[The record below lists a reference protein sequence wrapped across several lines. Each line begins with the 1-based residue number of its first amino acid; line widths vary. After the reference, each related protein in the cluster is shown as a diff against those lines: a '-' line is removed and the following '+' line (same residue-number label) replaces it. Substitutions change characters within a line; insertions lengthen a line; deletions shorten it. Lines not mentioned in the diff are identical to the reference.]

1 MRKAILSSLI
11 IFVAIS
17 VYLPAQDTCSEDYT
31 KAMTANSPS
40 EKYDLLKAWVA
51 SCSGKGIQYENFAYA
66 FLCTL
71 QVPGRPAQEIVD
83 YGEKALSFGGFEDDM
98 KYGILISVASSY
110 IQIGNNLAKARDYS
124 DQAIMIATTNKSKGS
139 AAGDPA
145 QWNQRIGVGH
155 YVQAQAFE
163 KEKNLKA
170 AVPAYI
176 NSYNILRNKQI
187 VSSLAKIGQSLY
199 NAKSYAD
206 AEKALKVASTAL
218 RDFGT
223 TALYAKC
230 LHRGGKKS
238 EALTS
243 YKLAYT
249 KQKNGEIAYN
259 IGLILAGDVQQNGTS
274 ANEAIRYL
282 LDASFLS
289 AANSKQAMD
298 LAERLHFNNIDKT
311 FNDKVKLLGDKS
323 KEQENLTNDFNKKFV
338 EKDEED
344 LTDAEK
350 TEMDSMLKKLETI
363 QGEIENLQ
371 TDQAASLAK
380 WQQMIAQAKQRLG
393 IK

>member
-1 MRKAILSSLI
+1 MRKAILSILMVILVMS
-11 IFVAIS
+11 IS
-17 VYLPAQDTCSEDYT
+17 LPAQDTCSEDYT

-40 EKYDLLKAWVA
+40 EKYNLLKAWVA

-71 QVPGRPAQEIVD
+71 QVPGRSVQEIVD
-83 YGEKALSFGGFEDDM
+83 FGEKALSFGGFDDDM
-98 KYGILISVASSY
+98 KYTILISVASAY
-110 IQIGNNLAKARDYS
+110 IQLGNNLSKARDYS
-124 DQAIMIATTNKSKGS
+124 GQATKIATTNKNKGS
-139 AAGDPA
+139 DAGDPA
-145 QWNQRIGVGH
+145 IWNQRIGAGH
-155 YVQAQAFE
+155 YVQALAFE

-170 AVPAYI
+170 AVTAYI

-187 VSSLAKIGQSLY
+187 ATALAKIGQSLY

-243 YKLAYT
+243 YKQAYT
-249 KQKNGEIAYN
+249 KEKNGEIAYN
-259 IGLILAGDVQQNGTS
+259 IGLILAGEVQQNGTS

-282 LDASFLS
+282 LEASFLS

-298 LAERLHFNNIDKT
+298 LAERLYFNNVDKT

-323 KEQENLTNDFNKKFV
+323 KEQENLTNDFNKKFG
-338 EKDEED
+338 EKDEEE
-344 LTDAEK
+344 LTDAER
-350 TEMDSMLKKLETI
+350 TEMDSMLKKLEAI
-363 QGEIENLQ
+363 QGEIEKLQ
-371 TDQAASLAK
+371 IEQAASLEN
-380 WQQMIAQAKQRLG
+380 WQQQIDQAKQRLG